1 MNPTAIRS
9 LIDEYTN
16 LGRLHLH
23 RLYRTS
29 VTNGSLEPNVEYT
42 QKLFRKLL
50 VDLFPN
56 YGKLGP
62 RSKPD

>member
-16 LGRLHLH
+16 LGRLHLY

-29 VTNGSLEPNVEYT
+29 VTNSSLQPKVEYN

-56 YGKLGP
+56 
-62 RSKPD
+62 